1 MAKRESQSQ
10 HDQIVRDVYDYL
22 ISKGCKNVKAD
33 LKGLLQP
40 DLIYWESTGKGH
52 IPDMTASWNGTGAI
66 FEAETGDSVFDQH
79 TEDQWRLFAANA
91 AQYGKTF
98 MVVIPKGSEAS
109 AKSRLAQLGIQAE
122 VWTVA

>member
-22 ISKGCKNVKAD
+22 ISKGYKNVKAD
-33 LKGLLQP
+33 LKGFPQP
-40 DLIYWESTGKGH
+40 DLIYWESTGEGH
-52 IPDMTASWNGTGAI
+52 IPDVTASWNGTSAI
-66 FEAETGDSVFDQH
+66 FEAETGDSIFDQH

-98 MVVIPKGSEAS
+98 MVVVPKGSEAS

-122 VWTVA
+122 IWNVT